1 MSVLTGPGEG
11 EPMARAKTAGDTA
24 ATGPHG
30 STRRREL
37 SGSSTRSVWGRV
49 TGDRVLALM
58 TPALLLVV
66 WELLVRTGLVD
77 SRFFPAP
84 TTIFASMWEM
94 ILSGELVTH
103 LLASLQRLFFGFWL
117 GLVPALALGV
127 AMGLSR
133 SVRAAV
139 MPLISGTYPIP
150 KSALL
155 PLILLIFGLGEMSKV
170 VMVAIGVFYPVVL
183 NTVSGVVQVQPIYY
197 DVASNFGARRWR
209 VFRTVALPGA
219 MPSILTGVELG
230 LGLGLILIAIA
241 EMVGAQ
247 SGIGY
252 MIWNAWQLYS
262 VETMYVGLLTIAVIG
277 YLLSLLLKEV
287 SRLLMP
293 WSQSR

>member
-1 MSVLTGPGEG
+1 MVRVKPVK
-11 EPMARAKTAGDTA
+11 ATASA
-24 ATGPHG
+24 
-30 STRRREL
+30 STRGETGERKLNKEPQFNTRRSAWE
-37 SGSSTRSVWGRV
+37 RM
-49 TGDRVLALM
+49 TGDRTLALI
-58 TPALLLVV
+58 TPLLLLVV
-66 WELLVRTGLVD
+66 WELLVQSGLMD

-94 ILSGELVTH
+94 IGSGELLEHVF
-103 LLASLQRLFFGFWL
+103 ASLQRLFFGFWL
-117 GLVPALALGV
+117 GLVPALVLGIG
-127 AMGLSR
+127 MGLSR
-133 SVRAAV
+133 RARAAM

-155 PLILLIFGLGEMSKV
+155 PLILLIFGLGEMSKI

-183 NTVSGVVQVQPIYY
+183 NTISGVRQVQPIYY

-252 MIWNAWQLYS
+252 LIWNAWQLYS
-262 VETMYVGLLTIAVIG
+262 VETMYVGLLAIALIG
-277 YLLSLLLKEV
+277 YLLSLLLKEI